1 MRVLV
6 ITSNPKKKGA
16 LATLTSEAARGA
28 EEAGVEVEV
37 IRLAEMDIHYCKF
50 CMNCY
55 KDARALVGPC
65 VQDDDMQAI
74 LEKIRA
80 ADGFVMATPLSS
92 AHANACFKTFFERCT
107 YTAGRPGRMLWIY
120 GLPRSRFT
128 DKKRYAVTIVTA
140 GNMPNWMKPF
150 CNVATRQ
157 MKELAARAFNASTI
171 GSQYA
176 GSLLSRGF
184 KPAYKEE
191 AYRLGR
197 SLAETIAAGGQATP

>member
-1 MRVLV
+1 MKVLV

-16 LATLTSEAARGA
+16 LATLTAEAARGA
-28 EEAGVEVEV
+28 EEAGAEVEV
-37 IRLAEMDIHYCKF
+37 IRLAEMDIRYCRF

-55 KDARALVGPC
+55 KDERAPVGPC
-65 VQDDDMQAI
+65 VQDDDMQSI

-107 YTAGRPGRMLWIY
+107 YTAGRPEKMLWIY

-128 DKKRYAVTIVTA
+128 DKRRYAVTIVSA
-140 GNMPNWMKPF
+140 GNMPNWIKPL
-150 CNVATRQ
+150 CNVATKQ
-157 MKELAARAFNASTI
+157 MKELAARAFNAKTI

-176 GSLLSRGF
+176 GSLLSGGF
-184 KPAYKEE
+184 KPEYGEE

-197 SLAETIAAGGQATP
+197 SLPEAIAAGE